1 MELVESITTGDCL
14 REQERDFDE
23 DSDDFD
29 DGDLEDFNEP
39 TMIVSSTVETRV

>member
-1 MELVESITTGDCL
+1 MEGITTGDCL
-14 REQERDFDE
+14 CERERDFDE

-39 TMIVSSTVETRV
+39 TIIVSSTVETRV